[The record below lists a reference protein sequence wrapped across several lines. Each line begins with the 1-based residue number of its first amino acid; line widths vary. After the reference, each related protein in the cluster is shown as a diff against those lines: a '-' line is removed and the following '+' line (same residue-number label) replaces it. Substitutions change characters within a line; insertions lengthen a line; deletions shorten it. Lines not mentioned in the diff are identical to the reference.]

1 MRRWRAIVK
10 ATILEM
16 SSEPLALLLT
26 LSSIAIIAFA
36 SVFHIHQFGGA
47 DSSRM
52 ARDAGFSVLL
62 VIGIAYAVFCTVKVF
77 RREIESGTAQ
87 MALAHPVSRAGFF
100 VAKASG
106 AFLSYAVFALTV
118 FGVTVTTVVGAKAG
132 GIVARRTGDIAFIWG
147 PALAIDA
154 AVAVLPLVLAAV
166 MDRFFRCRF
175 TTAATWLSLAFSLLG
190 AAASIAL
197 AVAFGFGD
205 GMIGVPLWLAP
216 AAVMLLFPAAVFVA
230 ASAAFSVRV
239 KEGVATALAGALFM
253 VALPAFGNYYLSSAL
268 SKGATIPWRH
278 VLAAGLAAVPFAAS
292 FGLLGIH
299 LFNQRDIS

>member
-1 MRRWRAIVK
+1 MTISGFPMASHAPRSFSRFAACRAR
-10 ATILEM
+10 
-16 SSEPLALLLT
+16 SP
-26 LSSIAIIAFA
+26 
-36 SVFHIHQFGGA
+36 
-47 DSSRM
+47 
-52 ARDAGFSVLL
+52 
-62 VIGIAYAVFCTVKVF
+62 
-77 RREIESGTAQ
+77 AQ